1 MNRDRVH
8 IHRRMT
14 HSIEK
19 GWKAMTLVFIV
30 IAILGI
36 IMMGIASINNET
48 KLAIIGPILTFVSII
63 GLMTLFLKDS
73 KIIPITTDP
82 YVFEETSENSW
93 PSRPYWKNYLFKK
106 RGNLGFLFFDKKTVL
121 FLENSV

>member
-1 MNRDRVH
+1 
-8 IHRRMT
+8 
-14 HSIEK
+14 
-19 GWKAMTLVFIV
+19 MTLVFIV

-48 KLAIIGPILTFVSII
+48 KLAIIGMILTFVSII

-82 YVFEETSENSW
+82 YVFKETVPVTLS
-93 PSRPYWKNYLFKK
+93 
-106 RGNLGFLFFDKKTVL
+106 TV
-121 FLENSV
+121 V

>member
-19 GWKAMTLVFIV
+19 GWKSVTLVFIV

-48 KLAIIGPILTFVSII
+48 KLAIIGTILTFVSII